1 MDYIKKV
8 DETKLWNQGSVALWD
23 FSKSNLDEESRI
35 ETIATV
41 ASVCWGKEPK
51 DQAKLVEHLK
61 TEHNGGMTSAFEFI
75 RGGFNKE
82 SSNIAS
88 SLRNAPHSHTYE
100 EVAKDIVDDGMFNG
114 FYDECYGEHY
124 NNIATF
130 FVKIPIFIARQLIR
144 HRSFSFQ
151 ERSRRYTTDKLEFWC
166 PTQTYWQASMGARMS
181 YEALLREG
189 EPPERARAVLGTGL
203 YTEIWLQSDA
213 PGLKNYF
220 AVRLDKHT
228 QKEHREL
235 AQAMLDLLEKHQHEL
250 WNEVK
255 PNTDEGFEII
265 EEQEN

>member
-8 DETKLWNQGSVALWD
+8 DETKLWNQGNVALWD

-61 TEHNGGMTSAFEFI
+61 TEHNGGMASSFEFI
-75 RGGFNKE
+75 RGGFNDE
-82 SSNIAS
+82 SSTITS
-88 SLRNAPHSHTYE
+88 SLRNVIHLATYKK
-100 EVAKDIVDDGMFNG
+100 VADNIVLDNMFDE
-114 FYDECYGEHY
+114 FYDTCYKEHY
-124 NNIATF
+124 DNIATF
-130 FVKIPIFIARQLIR
+130 FVKIPIFVARQIVR

-203 YTEIWLQSDA
+203 YTEIWVQGDIA
-213 PGLKNYF
+213 AWKNYF
-220 AVRLDKHT
+220 VVRLDKHT

-255 PNTDEGFEII
+255 PEQAP
-265 EEQEN
+265 EES